1 MLNISYGQIQDSRNW
16 IISNVTQWKIMNPKL
31 KVIDIGGNAIGWTKD
46 IVDMVVD
53 INSPENENSNKI
65 GICNLLEWN
74 KLLEHVLKQGKYD
87 YAICTHTLED
97 IYNPIVAIEL
107 LPKIAHA
114 GIITMPSIRT
124 ELSRIESLNWI
135 GYIHHRW
142 IFDQMKGEMLV
153 IPKICLLEGLVG
165 NTIKHKFET
174 DEIRFQWSDEIPYKI
189 FMNNYLG
196 PNADTVIT
204 EYKNLI
210 KLLQ

>member
-1 MLNISYGQIQDSRNW
+1 MLNINYGQIQDSRNW
-16 IISNVTQWKIMNPKL
+16 IISNVTQCKIMRPEL
-31 KVIDIGGNAIGWTKD
+31 RVIDIGGNAIGWTKD

-53 INSPENENSNKI
+53 INSPENEKNI
-65 GICNLLEWN
+65 RIDICNVFEWN

-107 LPKIAHA
+107 LPKISHA

-124 ELSRIESLNWI
+124 ELSRIESLDWI

-142 IFDQMKGEMLV
+142 IFDQIKGEMLV

-165 NTIKHKFET
+165 NTIHHKFET
-174 DEIRFQWSDEIPYKI
+174 EEIRFQWSDVIPYKM
-189 FMNNYLG
+189 FMDNYLG
-196 PNADTVIT
+196 PNADTVIN